1 MSFSYE
7 TDEGARETDV
17 SISPEA
23 PVGGDTMPPLVGP
36 IIGGDTT
43 VPLNRFTCDTNG
55 DIVSDFYFATSPVS
69 DATSVDIAYSY
80 SFETTGDDPNT
91 VSLIEAAIVGTM
103 VSTLLDC
110 PAPSDGAGRT
120 LASAT
125 SVSTYFSQVLSQ
137 GKVAFY
143 IHANA
148 MYLWIVLYVSLTLSF
163 SLCYHAYS

>member
-7 TDEGARETDV
+7 TDQDARTPDG
-17 SISPEA
+17 STSPEA
-23 PVGGDTMPPLVGP
+23 TDEGTPIVDDAPEPVGPTV
-36 IIGGDTT
+36 IGGDTT
-43 VPLNRFTCDTNG
+43 APLNRFTCDTNG
-55 DIVSDFYFATSPVS
+55 NIVSDFYFATSPAL

-110 PAPSDGAGRT
+110 PVPSGGTGRT
-120 LASAT
+120 LASAS

-137 GKVAFY
+137 GKV
-143 IHANA
+143 
-148 MYLWIVLYVSLTLSF
+148 SCS
-163 SLCYHAYS
+163 